1 MRCESKGLTIKLIGC
16 NGPSQINLDA
26 TIAHVAHQLWAKRA
40 VKTQILVQAP
50 EIAKIRQF
58 LFISPRL
65 AALMPPELKM
75 WMKKCECDHL
85 FAEGSDFIS
94 RGKKCC
100 YN

>member
-58 LFISPRL
+58 LFISPCL
-65 AALMPPELKM
+65 AALMPLTQQM
-75 WMKKCECDHL
+75 GMDKCDFDHL
-85 FAEGSDFIS
+85 FGGGSDFIS
-94 RGKKCC
+94 AGAKCG